1 VNPETSLV
9 WHPLQGRLKDL
20 RMACLANEERA
31 PHWNRIENIAGAGFP
46 DLWWAW
52 GASGTIELK
61 QRGAAPVREDT
72 PCVIESISADQRL
85 FWRQCS
91 EAGGSVHVLTRVG
104 REWFLHEGGWAR
116 QWLGIVPIAT
126 LREHNLLVAMIDKLD
141 AADTSQ
147 PPPRCLELP
156 DARTI
161 LLLCGARP

>member
-1 VNPETSLV
+1 MNPETSLV

-31 PHWNRIENIAGAGFP
+31 PHWNRIENIAGSGFP

-52 GASGTIELK
+52 GTSGTIELK
-61 QRGAAPVREDT
+61 QRGTAPVREDT

-116 QWLGIVPIAT
+116 QWLGIVPIAD
-126 LREHNLLVAMIDKLD
+126 LRRHNMLGPHSHQYAQQGEDKG
-141 AADTSQ
+141 TFQ
-147 PPPRCLELP
+147 QVELP